1 MAEAGVSSGN
11 QMLLESLRSRG
22 LRSYKTL
29 EYVTNPLYVK
39 HHEKLSIDDEWIRSV
54 GGGRGDKLPQRFTP
68 LLEKRDEPIAIHLTG
83 EAVTVNVPEDLAEK
97 GVVVETLW
105 DALRRRPQLAE
116 KMLTEYCI
124 RPEED
129 KLVGLIYS
137 AINSGMLV
145 YIPDNLDEDVKV
157 RLIWLTSEDKGVTSA
172 VTLVYAG
179 ANSRVS
185 VLEEHYSYGAGEKSF
200 VGHIIS
206 VFGGENSSVK
216 HAIFNNLSS
225 NTEAAI
231 YRRSYSMNYASQTWI
246 GANLGGLVT
255 KSHVDNVLLGNG
267 ARTDTL
273 EVTMA
278 SGSQRFDVT
287 ANLIHKGEGTTGRV
301 IVKGLG
307 LDNSRIIFK
316 GIIKIEQSAKNTS
329 AYLAEHAMLL
339 SPNARADAIPGL
351 EIESDNVKATHSASV
366 SQVDPDHVWYLMTR
380 GLSQEE
386 AVRLIA
392 MGFFEPVI
400 SQIDV
405 SEVRWSM
412 RHMLENKWQ
421 RRGEK
426 EIDLETLMDIYVEPE
441 DVGKRVED
449 IFGTHYKYVYGKG

>member
-1 MAEAGVSSGN
+1 MSKDGESEGY
-11 QMLLESLRSRG
+11 QMLIDRLRVRG
-22 LRSYKTL
+22 LESYKTL

-39 HHEKLSIDDEWIRSV
+39 HHERLSVDDEWIRSIS
-54 GGGRGDKLPQRFTP
+54 GSRDDKLPERFTP

-83 EAVTVNVPEDLAEK
+83 KTVTVNVPEELAGK

-105 DALRRRPQLAE
+105 DALRRRPELVE
-116 KMLTEYCI
+116 KMLTEYCF

-137 AINSGMLV
+137 AINSGLVV
-145 YIPDNLDEDVKV
+145 YIPDKLDKDVKV
-157 RLIWLTSEDKGVTSA
+157 RLIWLTGEDNGVTSA

-179 ANSRVS
+179 ADSRVS

-200 VGHIIS
+200 VGHIITI
-206 VFGGENSSVK
+206 FCGENSSVK
-216 HAIFNNLSS
+216 HALFNNLSS
-225 NTEAAI
+225 NTEVAI
-231 YRRSYSMNYASQTWI
+231 YRRSYTMNYASQTWI
-246 GANLGGLVT
+246 GADLGGGVS
-255 KSHVDNVLLGNG
+255 KSHVDNILVGNG
-267 ARTDTL
+267 ARADTL
-273 EVTMA
+273 EVAMA
-278 SGSQRFDVT
+278 SGSQRLDVT

-301 IVKGLG
+301 MVKGLG
-307 LDNSRIIFK
+307 LDTSRIIFK
-316 GIIKIEQSAKNTS
+316 GIIKIERSAKNTS

-339 SPNARADAIPGL
+339 SPSARADAIPGL

-366 SQVDPDHVWYLMTR
+366 SQVDPEHIWYLMTR
-380 GLSQEE
+380 GLSRDE
-386 AVRLIA
+386 AIRLVA

-412 RHMLENKWQ
+412 RHMLENKWL
-421 RRGEK
+421 RSGEK
-426 EIDLETLMDIYVEPE
+426 AMDLETLMDIYVEPE